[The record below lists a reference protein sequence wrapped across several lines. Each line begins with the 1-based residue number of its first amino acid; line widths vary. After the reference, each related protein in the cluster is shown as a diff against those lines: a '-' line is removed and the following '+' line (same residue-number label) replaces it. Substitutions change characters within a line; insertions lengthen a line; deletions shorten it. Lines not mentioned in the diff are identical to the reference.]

1 MLHYLVSCYI
11 PQTPTN
17 SASYFRKLQ
26 LGSPRSLAS
35 AVALLL
41 LGFRAA
47 LGGWL
52 QGNRGPLN
60 PVDELGTRLMYPP
73 TSWIYDNFLL
83 DDIKWCPPPNS
94 TAHVQPGLT
103 WGGWCLSW
111 KQWTNGVE
119 SCKVVV
125 LKSNCVESSLS
136 WCTSH
141 HFTYQNQSVM
151 LKTHLPCAIGVRR
164 FEFCGLINVFFL
176 RGNLQLFPGLFP
188 WNLQLS
194 SRFFLKPLQW
204 SLHPHICPL
213 YPHYIP
219 IASTKTHHFPPKKK
233 RFPGGRAFGSFGA
246 DVSRASRV
254 ALEGSRCMD
263 GSVANMYVAK
273 GYAEG
278 SRTGPFRRHFPWEIH
293 QWGIRITWVKQCH
306 KPPMTSYDGEW

>member
-83 DDIKWCPPPNS
+83 DDIKGCPPPNS

-164 FEFCGLINVFFL
+164 FEFCGLINVFFS
-176 RGNLQLFPGLFP
+176 REIYSFSQGCSHEICSFPLGFS
-188 WNLQLS
+188 WNRS
-194 SRFFLKPLQW
+194 NEAYIPTFA
-204 SLHPHICPL
+204 
-213 YPHYIP
+213 HYIP
-219 IASTKTHHFPPKKK
+219 TIFPLHPQKPIIFLPKRKDFQAAGRSDPSARMSPAPAAWHWRVVAVWTARWPTCTWPKAMPREAGPDLSEGIFLGRST
-233 RFPGGRAFGSFGA
+233 S
-246 DVSRASRV
+246 
-254 ALEGSRCMD
+254 
-263 GSVANMYVAK
+263 
-273 GYAEG
+273 
-278 SRTGPFRRHFPWEIH
+278 
-293 QWGIRITWVKQCH
+293 
-306 KPPMTSYDGEW
+306 GE

>member
-1 MLHYLVSCYI
+1 MMS
-11 PQTPTN
+11 PSKFN
-17 SASYFRKLQ
+17 S
-26 LGSPRSLAS
+26 PCS
-35 AVALLL
+35 AGVDM
-41 LGFRAA
+41 
-47 LGGWL
+47 GWL
-52 QGNRGPLN
+52 MFELENNEPMEWKVAKLSCLSPIVLN
-60 PVDELGTRLMYPP
+60 PH
-73 TSWIYDNFLL
+73 F
-83 DDIKWCPPPNS
+83 
-94 TAHVQPGLT
+94 PGAP
-103 WGGWCLSW
+103 
-111 KQWTNGVE
+111 
-119 SCKVVV
+119 
-125 LKSNCVESSLS
+125 
-136 WCTSH
+136 SH

-278 SRTGPFRRHFPWEIH
+278 KQDRTFPKAFSL
-293 QWGIRITWVKQCH
+293 GD
-306 KPPMTSYDGEW
+306 PPVGNKNNVGKTMP